1 MYLANMTIL
10 NGVVSESGRAPDV
23 ELNIYKNDKDE
34 LEVIEFITRDGSGLD
49 NNPQILIPI
58 SEIDN
63 VIAMLQQ
70 VKAQQSA

>member
-10 NGVVSESGRAPDV
+10 NGVASESERVPDV

-34 LEVIEFITRDGSGLD
+34 LEVIEFITRDGSGLGK
-49 NNPQILIPI
+49 NPQILIPV

>member
-10 NGVVSESGRAPDV
+10 NGVASESGRVPDV
-23 ELNIYKNDKDE
+23 ELNVYKNEKDE
-34 LEVIEFITRDGSGLD
+34 LEFIEFITRDGSGLGK
-49 NNPQILIPI
+49 NPQILIPV

>member
-1 MYLANMTIL
+1 MTIL
-10 NGVVSESGRAPDV
+10 NGVASGSERAHDV

-34 LEVIEFITRDGSGLD
+34 LEVIEFISRDGSGLGK
-49 NNPQILIPI
+49 NPQILIPV

>member
-10 NGVVSESGRAPDV
+10 NGVASEAGRAPDV

-34 LEVIEFITRDGSGLD
+34 LEVIEFITRDGSGLG

-58 SEIDN
+58 AEIDN

>member
-10 NGVVSESGRAPDV
+10 NGVASGSERAHDV

-34 LEVIEFITRDGSGLD
+34 LEVIEFISRDGSGLG
-49 NNPQILIPI
+49 NNPQILIPV

>member
-10 NGVVSESGRAPDV
+10 NGVASGSERAHDV

-34 LEVIEFITRDGSGLD
+34 LDVIEFISRDGSGLGK
-49 NNPQILIPI
+49 NPQILIPV

>member
-10 NGVVSESGRAPDV
+10 NGVASGSERAHDV

-34 LEVIEFITRDGSGLD
+34 LEVIEFISRDGSGLGK
-49 NNPQILIPI
+49 NPQILIPV

>member
-10 NGVVSESGRAPDV
+10 NGVASESGRAPDV

-34 LEVIEFITRDGSGLD
+34 LEVIEFISRDGSGLG
-49 NNPQILIPI
+49 NNPQILIPVA
-58 SEIDN
+58 EIDN